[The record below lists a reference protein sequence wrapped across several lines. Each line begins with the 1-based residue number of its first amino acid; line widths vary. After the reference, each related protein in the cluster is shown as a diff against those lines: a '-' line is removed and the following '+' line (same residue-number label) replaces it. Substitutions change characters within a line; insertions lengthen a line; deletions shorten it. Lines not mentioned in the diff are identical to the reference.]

1 MDAPQAADHLDVV
14 DKILSRTDYGSPPA
28 LQFIVWGPVGM
39 SFCIVGQVVSMNKA
53 EPGLFWVAGGVLAL
67 AIIVSMLDMRRMARD
82 SGRQSVIK
90 RLIAFTFWM
99 AAGVMGVVT
108 VTNEFTHVL
117 PPFSPAVLFAAGM
130 SIALLTLG
138 FGLRSTVLALGGT
151 ALVASIVV
159 AFLVPAWLGAI
170 LAAGNFAGF
179 IVPGIVFAAAKSDG

>member
-1 MDAPQAADHLDVV
+1 MDAPQATDHLDLV

-28 LQFIVWGPVGM
+28 LQFIIWGPVGM

-53 EPGLFWVAGGVLAL
+53 EPGLFWLAGGVLAL

-82 SGRQSVIK
+82 SGRQS
-90 RLIAFTFWM
+90 
-99 AAGVMGVVT
+99 VMGVVT

-138 FGLRSTVLALGGT
+138 FGLRSAVLALGGT